1 MSAKAEKSILE
12 IAIELL
18 EKKKKPQ
25 SIDTIIKEVMSLK
38 GYKVSEAKEKAPQ
51 FVMDFM
57 LSGNFIYCGDDCWD
71 LKYRQPTSVLD
82 KDGGDFE
89 DFYANDEE
97 VKQNELTDE
106 NTFGFDDPD
115 VNVSTV
121 DDDEE
126 ENNKEDEDDL
136 SNEFEI
142 LVVWSLIVLG
152 KYMNL
157 KEVKEILEKYN
168 AGALKKYGQ
177 NFLIDDNVL
186 NIIASSLGKDNKYVI
201 EIGPGLGSL
210 TRFLVKNYELV
221 MAYEID
227 PKMIEVLNDTI
238 KEKLVIKEGDFLK
251 QDVNKDIKEVFSND
265 NIYMIANLPY
275 YNTTL
280 IMLKVLEKIKNIKK
294 IVIMIQ
300 KEVADRFL
308 GKPNTKEYNSLSV
321 LIQTYMNVKKVID
334 VSRNCFYPAPLVDS
348 TVIMLERKEELEHYI
363 YNEDEFLKIN
373 RNLFKQRRKT
383 IVNNLKDIY
392 NKEKI
397 IQVLNKLNIDLLTRS
412 EALTIKQIIEISNEL
427 CK

>member
-1 MSAKAEKSILE
+1 MSAKAEKSLLE
-12 IAIELL
+12 IAIEIL

-142 LVVWSLIVLG
+142 LVESV
-152 KYMNL
+152 
-157 KEVKEILEKYN
+157 E
-168 AGALKKYGQ
+168 
-177 NFLIDDNVL
+177 DD
-186 NIIASSLGKDNKYVI
+186 
-201 EIGPGLGSL
+201 
-210 TRFLVKNYELV
+210 
-221 MAYEID
+221 
-227 PKMIEVLNDTI
+227 
-238 KEKLVIKEGDFLK
+238 
-251 QDVNKDIKEVFSND
+251 
-265 NIYMIANLPY
+265 
-275 YNTTL
+275 
-280 IMLKVLEKIKNIKK
+280 
-294 IVIMIQ
+294 
-300 KEVADRFL
+300 
-308 GKPNTKEYNSLSV
+308 
-321 LIQTYMNVKKVID
+321 
-334 VSRNCFYPAPLVDS
+334 
-348 TVIMLERKEELEHYI
+348 EE
-363 YNEDEFLKIN
+363 
-373 RNLFKQRRKT
+373 
-383 IVNNLKDIY
+383 
-392 NKEKI
+392 
-397 IQVLNKLNIDLLTRS
+397 
-412 EALTIKQIIEISNEL
+412 
-427 CK
+427 